1 MSKKLIVEAGALYK
15 KAQGEPGE
23 GPSFEQQF
31 GILANAQITDK
42 YPSLGNYQIAV
53 QLLDKNDD
61 NSFAVCV
68 VVYKL
73 GENYVYVPA
82 VFNNGHISTAEIME
96 VPGLQMFLPLSDAWL
111 NWIKNK
117 NDEGNAD
124 SVSTADANLYG
135 RPAGAARSREPIDPL
150 LKNSSYKESPSLFD
164 TVLKMGKKAA
174 LKFMDYLEKPAF
186 MNEVFKFYSP

>member
-1 MSKKLIVEAGALYK
+1 MSKKLIVEAGTLYK

-42 YPSLGNYQIAV
+42 YPSLSDYQVAV

-61 NSFAVCV
+61 NSFAVCI

-73 GENYVYVPA
+73 GENLVYVPA
-82 VFNNGHISTAEIME
+82 VFQNGKIYIDEIME
-96 VPGLQMFLPLSDAWL
+96 VPGLQTFLPLSDAWL
-111 NWIKNK
+111 NWVKNK
-117 NDEGNAD
+117 NDVGRAE
-124 SVSTADANLYG
+124 SIPPEDANLYG
-135 RPAGAARSREPIDPL
+135 KTPGSARSREPIDPV
-150 LKNSSYKESPSLFD
+150 LKNASFKETTVFD

-174 LKFMDYLEKPAF
+174 LKFMDYLSNTDF
-186 MNEVFKFYSP
+186 INETFKFYSP